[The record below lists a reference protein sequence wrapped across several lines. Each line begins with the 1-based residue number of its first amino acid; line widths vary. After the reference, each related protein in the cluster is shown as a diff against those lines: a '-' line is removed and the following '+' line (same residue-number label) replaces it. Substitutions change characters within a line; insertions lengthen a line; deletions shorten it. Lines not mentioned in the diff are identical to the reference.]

1 MQRYHTIAARVRA
14 ATALS
19 AVALLP
25 LLGACGDVKDTL
37 LEAVDPDII
46 APGAANS
53 AEGALALYNGA
64 ISRLKTITSGSG
76 GEGSTWLFG
85 GLLADEWSTSST
97 FVQNDE
103 TDQRSIQ
110 TNNSTVTTMFRQ
122 LARARQSAN
131 EAIRLMRVWRED
143 ETTRIAEMYFVRAF
157 AEMQMANDYCNGIPL
172 SSQDS
177 TGKIIFDVPHPGSY
191 VFEAAVASADSG
203 LALIPAPGKVA
214 QDTLV
219 RRALLVTK
227 ARALVGL
234 GKIAEAAALVPASAV
249 PTTFSY
255 DITYAQSSGDVTLW
269 AQPRSSRRYTVGD
282 SLEGRGRNL
291 LVRNALPF
299 FSGRLLRTDGT
310 RVQDPRVPSTYTVSS
325 SGDTTISQDG
335 LIPSRTTS
343 LWARSTTVAAVNG
356 LDARLI
362 EAEARLKANDFAGM
376 TTILNAL
383 RTTPPKL
390 GEITPSFT
398 NIAPLVAP
406 TTLDAAINMFFRE
419 KAFWQFGRGHRL
431 GDLRRLIRQYG
442 RTQDQVF
449 PVGVHYRG
457 GNYGTDVNL
466 PVPQQEE
473 NNPAL
478 GGKSACIDRN
488 A

>member
-1 MQRYHTIAARVRA
+1 MRRYHIIAARVRA
-14 ATALS
+14 AVAVS
-19 AVALLP
+19 AVALIP
-25 LLGACGDVKDTL
+25 MLGACGDVKDTL

-46 APGAANS
+46 PPAAANS
-53 AEGALALYNGA
+53 PEGALALYNGA
-64 ISRLKTITSGSG
+64 LTRLKTITSGTG

-110 TNNSTVTTMFRQ
+110 LNNSTVTTMFRQ
-122 LARARQSAN
+122 LARARTSTRDAFYY
-131 EAIRLMRVWRED
+131 MRIWRET
-143 ETTRIAEMYFVRAF
+143 ETTRIAELYFVRAF
-157 AEMQMANDYCNGIPL
+157 AEMQMANDFCNGIPL

-177 TGKIIFDVPHPGSY
+177 SGALIFDTPRTNAY

-203 LALIPAPGKVA
+203 LALIPATATGT
-214 QDTLV
+214 QDLLV

-227 ARALVGL
+227 ARALLGL
-234 GKIAEAAALVPASAV
+234 DKIAEAAALVPASAV
-249 PTTFSY
+249 PTTYTY
-255 DITYAQSSGDVTLW
+255 DLTYATSSGDITLW

-291 LVRNALPF
+291 LVKNALPF
-299 FSGRLLRTDGT
+299 FSGRLLKTDGT
-310 RVQDPRVPSTYTVSS
+310 RVQDPRVPATYTVS
-325 SGDTTISQDG
+325 GKDTTISQDG
-335 LIPSRTTS
+335 LIPSRTTT
-343 LWARSTTVAAVNG
+343 LWGRSTTVSAVNG

-362 EAEARLKANDFAGM
+362 EAEALLRANDYVGM
-376 TTILNAL
+376 TAILQAL
-383 RTTPPKL
+383 RNSPPKL

-398 NIAPLVAP
+398 GVTPLVAP
-406 TTLDAAINMFFRE
+406 TTRDAAINLYFRE
-419 KAFWQFGRGHRL
+419 KAFWQFGRGYRL

-466 PVPQQEE
+466 PVPQAEE
-473 NNPAL
+473 NNPVL
-478 GGKSACIDRN
+478 ESRPACIDRK